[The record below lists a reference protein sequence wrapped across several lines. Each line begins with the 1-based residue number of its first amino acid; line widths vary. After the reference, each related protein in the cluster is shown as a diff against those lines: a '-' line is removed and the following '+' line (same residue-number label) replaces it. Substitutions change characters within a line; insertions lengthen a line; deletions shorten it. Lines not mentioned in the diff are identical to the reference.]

1 MKDEAVFP
9 FWRALLLNDGEADDI
24 IMIVNHNTDN
34 YIRRIMTDDDDQSET
49 FK

>member
-9 FWRALLLNDGEADDI
+9 FWRALLLNGGEADDI

-34 YIRRIMTDDDDQSET
+34 YIRRIMTDDDQSER

>member
-1 MKDEAVFP
+1 MKDEALFP
-9 FWRALLLNDGEADDI
+9 FWRALLLNDSDADDV
-24 IMIVNHNTDN
+24 IMIVYHNTDN